1 MGDGG
6 LGKGIDLN
14 SEMEQKAYDE
24 MMKEDTS
31 NSKSKKRLASE
42 ISASD
47 QMVEEKGSAPSQ
59 TRDTNSLAN
68 KKLKKTGPKER
79 DIDEHPL
86 AENSVVIVEY
96 GGKECFAHIK
106 DIET

>member
-1 MGDGG
+1 MGNQNTFSDDTSLQGHDGG

-68 KKLKKTGPKER
+68 KKLKKTGPKEKEKDGQKSNKNERER
-79 DIDEHPL
+79 DID
-86 AENSVVIVEY
+86 
-96 GGKECFAHIK
+96 
-106 DIET
+106 